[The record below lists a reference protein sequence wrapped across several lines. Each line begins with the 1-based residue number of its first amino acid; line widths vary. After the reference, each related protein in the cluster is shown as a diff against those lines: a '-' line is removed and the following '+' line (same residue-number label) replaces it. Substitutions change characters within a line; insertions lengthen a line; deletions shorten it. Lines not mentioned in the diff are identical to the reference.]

1 MNQRGAPVCHKR
13 RRGSSE
19 QVVRAT
25 LDRLPA
31 RAWHRQA
38 THPPILMQL
47 TLVVCGLLDL
57 EPAALGALDVS
68 APALTRLLATA
79 GATTIAD
86 GGAPAVACRELDI
99 TQQTDWPVAPWLARA
114 AGVQATAP
122 YWLCA
127 EPASLVVNRSDV
139 RLEGLVRDLD
149 EAESAALRATLNAHF
164 SNDGVQVDSI
174 DHSHWLLG
182 VREPQ
187 ALSTVPPD
195 RAIGAPLLPCLP
207 TGDDAPRWRRWQSE
221 IQMLLFEHPVN
232 QSREAAGKKSVNA
245 LWLWGGGAPA
255 LAAAPPRLAMMHADA
270 WLPVALARA
279 RGVSVAPLSPTLEA
293 LRDRSSQSPSLA
305 WLEANDTGDAGALAA
320 SLAALDFDWFA
331 PARGAFQNGTIRE
344 LDIIVAGRSASMR
357 FAARR
362 LSLARRLRAWTSAP
376 KLSRL
381 LSVPAGS

>member
-1 MNQRGAPVCHKR
+1 
-13 RRGSSE
+13 
-19 QVVRAT
+19 
-25 LDRLPA
+25 
-31 RAWHRQA
+31 
-38 THPPILMQL
+38 MQL

-57 EPAALGALDVS
+57 EPAALVALDGS

-79 GATTIAD
+79 GATALVD
-86 GGAPAVACRELDI
+86 GGAAALACRELDI
-99 TQQTDWPVAPWLARA
+99 AQQTDWPVAPWLARA

-127 EPASLVVNRSDV
+127 EPATLVVNRSDV
-139 RLEGLVRDLD
+139 RLEALVRDLD
-149 EAESAALRATLNAHF
+149 DAESAALRATLNAHF
-164 SNDGVQVDSI
+164 SNDGVQLDSI

-207 TGDDAPRWRRWQSE
+207 TGNDAPRWRQWQSE

-232 QSREAAGKKSVNA
+232 QAREASGKKPVNA

-255 LAAAPPRLAMMHADA
+255 LAAAAPRLAMMHADA

-279 RGVSVAPLSPTLEA
+279 RGISVAPLPLTLEA
-293 LRDRSSQSPSLA
+293 LRDHSSQSPSLG
-305 WLEANDTGDAGALAA
+305 WLEASNGDARALAA
-320 SLAALDFDWFA
+320 ALAALDFNWFA

-344 LDIIVAGRSASMR
+344 LDIIVVGRRASMR

-362 LSLARRLRAWTSAP
+362 LSLARRLRTLTSAP
-376 KLSRL
+376 KLSKL
-381 LSVPAGS
+381 LSTPAGN